1 MTTQYTIYAVS
12 TTSAGNTITVS
23 SVTNMFPGL
32 PIVFSGNTFGGIT
45 ANSTYYV
52 GTVIPGYPTSVITVS
67 GLPGGANYALSN
79 ATGNMT
85 AVFSQGGQQII
96 STTPPGESL
105 TDAFTAVNVN
115 FDQIFAAGPVNSNI
129 QIANNSI
136 VVTNPNGNIN
146 LVPNGIGNV
155 IAHSH
160 IQPDQDRVRNLG
172 SANLRWNTVYTQ
184 YFDLGGN
191 LTVAGNISATGNIS
205 GGYFYGNGSQL
216 TGLPSSYGNANV
228 VTLLSNLGSN
238 SISTT
243 GNITAGQFFGDGSQL
258 SNVGALIQS
267 NTAPPSPTS
276 STLWWDEV
284 SGALYVWY
292 TDGSGSQWVPA
303 SPTGVPW
310 TSVAS
315 NIIPATDNTYSLG
328 NATNQWASVYI
339 GANTL
344 YLNNVPVGV
353 TGNTLTVNG
362 ANVVTATN
370 GTVTGNNI
378 SVTGNVT
385 ANAITLKNTDDFAQ
399 IVFSNDGG
407 STNNGQIKVDGGTN
421 MVVSANNN
429 FYVKRVGQ
437 DRIAVTD
444 TTSDFMAATNVRIQS
459 NKTGNTNTW
468 TFDSSGNLS
477 LPGAVNYQVS
487 GLGNS
492 GHFDINSWY
501 PVNINT
507 GDGGDEA
514 ISTWN
519 FGYNGTL
526 TLPGNILMNPGDS
539 VVFNAGTSNAY
550 ISQTMG
556 LVIAGENGIVIS
568 VNDGAGNV
576 NTVGIDANANIQTP
590 GSISATGNITGNYIF
605 GNGSQLT
612 GLPATYGNANV
623 TALLSSGSIDTPI
636 VLSGANGNITGYNFF
651 VGGNI
656 NAPGEFTSVNFG
668 ASYADYFTF
677 SQYNRVDTNVDIVTT
692 ANLSAIGNVL
702 GANFVGNVIG
712 SDGNSVGINSFYA
725 NGSSA
730 VSFAVGADGNVNIQT
745 YQGAGLAG
753 VWTFDNTG
761 VLTIAGNI
769 NGDGASPAPSLNGFD
784 TVSALTI
791 SAAGNVYG
799 NYFVG
804 NVVGNLVKGANS
816 AGFDAYGD
824 FVLPT
829 SVYFGTGANM
839 AMAVTTSATGAT
851 IAATQTGQNLIFQT
865 NSVGPVYH
873 NMVFDNTGNLLAPGI
888 VSATGGVYSNT
899 IVLAQ
904 GNIRGG
910 NLISSGLITATG
922 NISGNYILGNGSQL
936 TGLPATYGNANVAT
950 FLASYGSN
958 SISTSGN
965 ITAGNVIGNI
975 NVTGN
980 VIGTS
985 SNVTLVAGIYNWTF
999 DNTGNLTIP
1008 AGGDILL
1015 GNTQSTISAAGNI
1028 TGGYIFGNIAYA
1040 NGVPASYGNANL
1052 ANIGAN
1058 NISTTGNISAGNF
1071 IGNGASLTNVTV
1083 SIAGNVVGSQANVG
1097 IVAGSYT
1104 WTFDNTGN
1112 LNIPA
1117 TGDIILSNSQSMI
1130 SAVGN
1135 INAGNVNVTGN
1146 VITPNRPA
1154 FRVYG
1159 NSSTIWSTTTNTNG
1173 ILNANNWVV
1182 DYNQGGYL
1190 NSSTGVFTAPV
1201 AGLYQL
1207 NLVCRVANNTSLS
1220 AQAIVIKNYGSG
1232 NVNQVM
1238 WESANNPTINHFGV
1252 STTSKLAAGDTL
1264 TLKITVGSLI
1274 FDSNDNWSVAFLG

>member
-1 MTTQYTIYAVS
+1 MAITYFTTTAVQTYA
-12 TTSAGNTITVS
+12 ANNA
-23 SVTNMFPGL
+23 VTLTNLSNIFPGMS
-32 PIVFSGNTFGGIT
+32 IVFSGNVFGNIAGNTQYYVSNVVSQYGIT
-45 ANSTYYV
+45 ISNSVGGFNTILAN
-52 GTVIPGYPTSVITVS
+52 GTGS
-67 GLPGGANYALSN
+67 
-79 ATGNMT
+79 MT
-85 AVFSQGGQQII
+85 ATLSTGGQAQINTGAI
-96 STTPPGESL
+96 PNDGTGDPLRT
-105 TDAFTAVNVN
+105 AFTETNLN
-115 FDQIFAAGPVNSNI
+115 FDQIYAAGPVGSNVR
-129 QIANNSI
+129 IANNAI
-136 VVTNPNGNIN
+136 LTTNTNGN
-146 LVPNGIGNV
+146 LVLNPNGIGNV
-155 IAHSH
+155 VSNAHVK
-160 IQPDQDRVRNLG
+160 PDQTRIRNLG
-172 SANLRWNTVYTQ
+172 SPDLLWLGVYAQTANIASNVAIGGDMLISGNLQVN
-184 YFDLGGN
+184 GN
-191 LTVAGNISATGNIS
+191 LTYIDSNVVDIKDKNITLAYGSPNAQVANGGGITIAGANAEMYYNYAGNNWTFNLPIATANIVFPDGSVLDTANTVHIGNTALNKGDGNLWWNSNDGRGYVKYNNQWIEFSPPVIPNPAVYLGNLTIDGDNNSTLYFPPDGNI
-205 GGYFYGNGSQL
+205 
-216 TGLPSSYGNANV
+216 V
-228 VTLLSNLGSN
+228 
-238 SISTT
+238 
-243 GNITAGQFFGDGSQL
+243 FGDGS
-258 SNVGALIQS
+258 IQS
-267 NTAPPSPTS
+267 TAYT
-276 STLWWDEV
+276 
-284 SGALYVWY
+284 GAANVDF
-292 TDGSGSQWVPA
+292 TNI
-303 SPTGVPW
+303 
-310 TSVAS
+310 AS
-315 NIIPATDNTYSLG
+315 NIIPATNNTYSLG
-328 NATNQWASVYI
+328 NATNQWASVYV

-362 ANVVTATN
+362 ANVVTAAN

-378 SVTGNVT
+378 SVTGKVT
-385 ANAITLKNTDDFAQ
+385 ANAITLRNTDDYAQ

-437 DRIAVTD
+437 DRIAITD
-444 TTSDFMAATNVRIQS
+444 TTADFMAATNVRIQS

-501 PVNINT
+501 PVNIST
-507 GDGGDEA
+507 GDSVNEA

-526 TLPGNILMNPGDS
+526 TLPGNIVMGGGNSIVLDS
-539 VVFNAGTSNAY
+539 STGNAY
-550 ISQTMG
+550 IAQTMG
-556 LVIAGENGIVIS
+556 LQIAGEGGISLI
-568 VNDGAGNV
+568 VNDGEGDF
-576 NTVGIDANANIQTP
+576 NTVGIDVYGNIQTP
-590 GSISATGNITGNYIF
+590 GSITATSISASGNVTGNYIL

-623 TALLSSGSIDTPI
+623 TALLSSGSVDTPI

-712 SDGNSVGINSFYA
+712 SNGNSVGINSFYA

-784 TVSALTI
+784 TVGALTI

-829 SVYFGTGANM
+829 SVYFGTGSNFSLQVTAN
-839 AMAVTTSATGAT
+839 SAGAL
-851 IAATQTGQNLIFQT
+851 IAAPQTGQNLIFQT

-910 NLISSGLITATG
+910 NLISSGSITATG
-922 NISGNYILGNGSQL
+922 NITGNYILGNGSQL
-936 TGLPATYGNANVAT
+936 TGLPATYGNANVTT
-950 FLASYGSN
+950 FLAAYGSN

-965 ITAGNVIGNI
+965 ITAGN
-975 NVTGN
+975 
-980 VIGTS
+980 
-985 SNVTLVAGIYNWTF
+985 LV
-999 DNTGNLTIP
+999 
-1008 AGGDILL
+1008 
-1015 GNTQSTISAAGNI
+1015 
-1028 TGGYIFGNIAYA
+1028 
-1040 NGVPASYGNANL
+1040 
-1052 ANIGAN
+1052 
-1058 NISTTGNISAGNF
+1058 GNIS
-1071 IGNGASLTNVTV
+1071 IV
-1083 SIAGNVVGSQANVG
+1083 GNVSGTSANVQL
-1097 IVAGSYT
+1097 VAGSYT

-1274 FDSNDNWSVAFLG
+1274 FDSNDNWSVVYLG